1 MRLGGERGRKAYQAV
16 DTVVSIMQIFQS
28 LYDLKGVT
36 WAEKC
41 HVFRDPSSGR
51 FISNVEGN
59 GRILQAIATFF
70 NLMVQNQDLTNEIP
84 RFELKDE
91 LFEEFHNIKLSQKT
105 LINYGFLL
113 NDPGSILN

>member
-1 MRLGGERGRKAYQAV
+1 
-16 DTVVSIMQIFQS
+16 
-28 LYDLKGVT
+28 
-36 WAEKC
+36 
-41 HVFRDPSSGR
+41 
-51 FISNVEGN
+51 
-59 GRILQAIATFF
+59 
-70 NLMVQNQDLTNEIP
+70 MVQNQDLTNEIP